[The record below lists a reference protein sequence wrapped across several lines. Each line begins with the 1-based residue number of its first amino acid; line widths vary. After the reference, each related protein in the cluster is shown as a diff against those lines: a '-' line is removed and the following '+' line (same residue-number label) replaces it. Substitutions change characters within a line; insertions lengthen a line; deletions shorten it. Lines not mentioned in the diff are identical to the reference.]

1 MERLTVKST
10 GYSSDLY
17 GDCEVCG
24 SHCSEVFTGLK
35 ERSYHWIDG
44 SERWRYVSLK
54 FGHKDCLSDRLE
66 QADITTVWAHSRV

>member
-10 GYSSDLY
+10 GCGSDRY

-24 SHCSEVFTGLK
+24 IHCSEVFTSLR

-44 SERWRYVSLK
+44 SERWRYVSFK
-54 FGHKDCLSDRLE
+54 FAHEACLLGS
-66 QADITTVWAHSRV
+66 VGRVDLVAK